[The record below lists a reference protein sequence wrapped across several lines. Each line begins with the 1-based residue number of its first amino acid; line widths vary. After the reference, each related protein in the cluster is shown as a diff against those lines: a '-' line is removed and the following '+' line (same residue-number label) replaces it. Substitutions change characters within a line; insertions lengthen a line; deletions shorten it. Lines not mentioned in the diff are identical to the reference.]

1 MLRQTIF
8 EDEQRTEQMRTPGRA
23 AAGAAKKQNR
33 PAAAKSAKKRAGT
46 VKKDPGTRRTA
57 GNNSAGKGVRR
68 SRAVRYETAER
79 QRERQ
84 RRKVSEKSQSEYSEE
99 SLLTQGREQYRMSMF
114 LTFLVVIVLLIVVG
128 VNAIS
133 LGRRLVEN
141 KKRLAELRQE
151 IRMEKERTEDIEEY
165 RRYTQTDAY
174 IEEIAREKLGLI
186 YEGETVFK
194 EDR

>member
-1 MLRQTIF
+1 
-8 EDEQRTEQMRTPGRA
+8 MRTSGRA

-46 VKKDPGTRRTA
+46 VKKDPATRRTA
-57 GNNSAGKGVRR
+57 GKNSAGKGVRR
-68 SRAVRYETAER
+68 SGAVRYETAER

-84 RRKVSEKSQSEYSEE
+84 RRKVSEKPQSEYSEE

-141 KKRLAELRQE
+141 KKNQDG
-151 IRMEKERTEDIEEY
+151 KGTHGGY
-165 RRYTQTDAY
+165 RRIPPVYSDGCLYRRNRQ
-174 IEEIAREKLGLI
+174 
-186 YEGETVFK
+186 GETGL
-194 EDR
+194 DL

>member
-8 EDEQRTEQMRTPGRA
+8 EDEQRTEQMRTSGRA
-23 AAGAAKKQNR
+23 AAGAAKKPNR
-33 PAAAKSAKKRAGT
+33 PAAAKNAKKRAGT
-46 VKKDPGTRRTA
+46 VKKDPATRRTA
-57 GNNSAGKGVRR
+57 GKNSAGKGVRR
-68 SRAVRYETAER
+68 SGAVRYETAER

-174 IEEIAREKLGLI
+174 I
-186 YEGETVFK
+186 
-194 EDR
+194 

>member
-8 EDEQRTEQMRTPGRA
+8 EDEQRTEQMRTSGRT

-46 VKKDPGTRRTA
+46 VKKDPATRRTA
-57 GNNSAGKGVRR
+57 GKNSAGKGVRR
-68 SRAVRYETAER
+68 SGAVRYETAER

-84 RRKVSEKSQSEYSEE
+84 RRKVSENSQSEYSEE

-141 KKRLAELRQE
+141 KKRLAQLRQE

>member
-8 EDEQRTEQMRTPGRA
+8 EDEQRTEQMRTSGRT

-46 VKKDPGTRRTA
+46 VKKDPATRRTA
-57 GNNSAGKGVRR
+57 GKNSAGKGVRR
-68 SRAVRYETAER
+68 SGAVRYETAER

>member
-8 EDEQRTEQMRTPGRA
+8 EDEQRTEQMRTSGRT

-84 RRKVSEKSQSEYSEE
+84 RRKVSENSQSEYSEE

>member
-8 EDEQRTEQMRTPGRA
+8 EDEQRTEQMRTSGRT

-46 VKKDPGTRRTA
+46 VKKDPGTRRAA

-151 IRMEKERTEDIEEY
+151 IRMEKERTEDIDEY

>member
-8 EDEQRTEQMRTPGRA
+8 EDEQRTEQMRTSGRT

-57 GNNSAGKGVRR
+57 GKNSAGKGVRR

-79 QRERQ
+79 HRERQ
-84 RRKVSEKSQSEYSEE
+84 RRKVSEKPQSEYSEE

-141 KKRLAELRQE
+141 KKRLAQLRQE

>member
-8 EDEQRTEQMRTPGRA
+8 EDEQRTEQMRTSGRA

-46 VKKDPGTRRTA
+46 VKKDSGTRRTA

-79 QRERQ
+79 QQERQ